1 MYIIALDASTKA
13 TGVAIFKD
21 KELLGA
27 SCITA
32 SSTDLIKRIHKI
44 TDGID
49 NIISQLP
56 IEELV
61 MEEVIPDHAKNT
73 NTFKALMWLQANIMI
88 MLHDKYPNIKTTLVY
103 PGSWRSQC
111 HIKTGRGVKR
121 ESLKE
126 ADVRLANETF
136 NLNTT
141 SDDIA
146 DAVLIGAAH
155 VNYFN
160 IAPQDPKDNE
170 INWD

>member
-88 MLHDKYPNIKTTLVY
+88 MLHDKYPNIKITLVY
-103 PGSWRSQC
+103 PGAWRSQC